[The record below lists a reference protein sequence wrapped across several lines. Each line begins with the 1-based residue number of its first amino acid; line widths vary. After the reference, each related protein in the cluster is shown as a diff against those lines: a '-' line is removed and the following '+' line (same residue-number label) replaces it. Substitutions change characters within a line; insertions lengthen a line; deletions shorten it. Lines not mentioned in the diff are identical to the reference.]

1 MRVAIRGEFI
11 ELGQLLKYAN
21 LVSTGGEAK
30 AMLAS
35 GKVFVND
42 LPESRRGRKL
52 YPGDRVR
59 VEGALDPIE
68 IASDGDP
75 SR

>member
-1 MRVAIRGEFI
+1 
-11 ELGQLLKYAN
+11 
-21 LVSTGGEAK
+21 
-30 AMLAS
+30 MLAS